1 MEKRLV
7 IAYDMGTTGN
17 KACLFS
23 LKAGGI
29 EKIAEKQVK
38 YGVSIRPGGGVEQD
52 PEELWGSIRG
62 ISKALLAE
70 TGTRPEDIAMI
81 SFCTQMQAVV
91 LVDKNGKV
99 LRPIMNYMDERGA
112 PQFEKFN
119 EGPIRIE
126 GLNAVKNLA
135 SIREN
140 GITAASAKDPVYK
153 YGWVRENEPEIFE
166 KVYKYL
172 DVGGWVLHRCTG
184 RYVTTEDVAYTALV
198 YDARKHHWSEKLC
211 RMHQVE
217 MSHLPEIVGSTEC
230 VGTLT
235 EAAATDM
242 GLTTDCKVIGGGG
255 DVAMIALGAGCTKLG
270 DTLVYVGTSGWVT
283 TCVDKLGIDL
293 AHSIGSTV
301 GAQQGVYL
309 YFAEMELA
317 GKNVEWA
324 RDNLILDGEGVY
336 KTKELPDEDVMYKI
350 GEIARRS
357 APGAGGVIFMPYL
370 LGNRCPF
377 EDVFSRASFYNI
389 SLTSTKADLMRSV
402 IEGIAYH
409 MYWMIELIEKQ
420 KPMSSTLRVIG
431 GGAKSNLLCQA
442 LADLSGRTTERTR
455 EPQNAGVLGAGIL
468 AANHFGYLDSL
479 EDAKRLAQVG
489 DVFIPDSQTREQY
502 MKNYQIYKQW
512 PAQNKKNFRF
522 LNRI

>member
-1 MEKRLV
+1 MEERLI

-17 KACLFS
+17 KACLYS
-23 LKAGGI
+23 LRAGGI
-29 EKIAEKQVK
+29 EKVAEKQVR
-38 YGVSIRPGGGVEQD
+38 YGVSIRPGGGVEQN

-62 ISKALLAE
+62 VSKALLSE
-70 TGTRPEDIAMI
+70 TGTRPEDIAMV

-91 LVDKNGKV
+91 LLDKNGKP
-99 LRPIMNYMDERGA
+99 LRPIMNYMDERAAG
-112 PQFEKFN
+112 QFEKFN
-119 EGPIRIE
+119 EGPIRVD

-135 SIREN
+135 AIREN

-153 YGWVRENEPEIFE
+153 YKWVRENEPEIFS
-166 KVYKYL
+166 KIYKYV

-198 YDARKHHWSEKLC
+198 YDARGHHWSEKLC

-235 EAAATDM
+235 EAAAADM
-242 GLTTDCKVIGGGG
+242 GLTTNCKVIGGGG

-270 DTLVYVGTSGWVT
+270 DTLAYIGTSGWVT

-293 AHSIGSTV
+293 ANSIGSTV

-317 GKNVEWA
+317 GKNIEWA
-324 RDNLILDGEGVY
+324 RDNLMLDGEGVY
-336 KTKELPDEDVMYKI
+336 AAKELSDEDVMHRI
-350 GEIARRS
+350 GEIAGRS
-357 APGAGGVIFMPYL
+357 SPGAGGVIFMPYL

-389 SLTSTKADLMRSV
+389 SLTNTKADLMRSV
-402 IEGIAYH
+402 IESIAYH
-409 MYWMIELIEKQ
+409 MYWMIELIEKK
-420 KPMSSTLRVIG
+420 KPMNNTLRIIG
-431 GGAKSNLLCQA
+431 GGAKSDLLCQI
-442 LADLSGRTTERTR
+442 LADMSGRTTERTR

-489 DVFIPDSQTREQY
+489 DVFVPDPETRGHY

-522 LNRI
+522 LNK